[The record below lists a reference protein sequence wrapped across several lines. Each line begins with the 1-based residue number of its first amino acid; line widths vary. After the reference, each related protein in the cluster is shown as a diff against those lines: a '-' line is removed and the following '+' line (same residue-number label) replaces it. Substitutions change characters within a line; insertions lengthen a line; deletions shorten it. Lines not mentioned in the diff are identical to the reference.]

1 MKSIEV
7 LIPTYNEEQSIPL
20 LYEALSH
27 TAQQI
32 SRYDWRFI
40 FINDGSKDHSQDILE
55 ALSEQDER
63 IAVINLSRNFGKENA
78 MLAGIDYAQGDAVI
92 IMDCDLQ
99 HPVSIIPEMLKAY
112 EEGYQD
118 VYARRAHRNAE
129 PRLKQWCTKRYYRLL
144 QKSTRFDVLPDV
156 GDFRLLDHR
165 CIAALKQLR
174 ETDRYTKGLFCWIGF
189 KKKEI
194 TYTTEERRFGK
205 STFTYFG
212 LLKLALNGLTSFTTA
227 PLRFSTITG
236 CIVSFFAFVYL
247 IYVVIKTLIIGEPV
261 QGFPTLVVLI
271 LLLGGL
277 QLLSIGII
285 GEYIARIFNES
296 KRRPNY
302 IVASIK
308 AKQP

>member
-40 FINDGSKDHSQDILE
+40 FINDGSKDHSQRILE
-55 ALSEQDER
+55 TLSEQDER

-129 PRLKQWCTKRYYRLL
+129 PLLKQWCTKRYYRLL

-156 GDFRLLDHR
+156 CLL
-165 CIAALKQLR
+165 
-174 ETDRYTKGLFCWIGF
+174 YTSPSP
-189 KKKEI
+189 
-194 TYTTEERRFGK
+194 RD
-205 STFTYFG
+205 
-212 LLKLALNGLTSFTTA
+212 A
-227 PLRFSTITG
+227 
-236 CIVSFFAFVYL
+236 
-247 IYVVIKTLIIGEPV
+247 
-261 QGFPTLVVLI
+261 
-271 LLLGGL
+271 
-277 QLLSIGII
+277 
-285 GEYIARIFNES
+285 
-296 KRRPNY
+296 
-302 IVASIK
+302 
-308 AKQP
+308 

>member
-1 MKSIEV
+1 MKE
-7 LIPTYNEEQSIPL
+7 L
-20 LYEALSH
+20 
-27 TAQQI
+27 
-32 SRYDWRFI
+32 
-40 FINDGSKDHSQDILE
+40 
-55 ALSEQDER
+55 
-63 IAVINLSRNFGKENA
+63 RNFGKENA

-189 KKKEI
+189 KKKSRI
-194 TYTTEERRFGK
+194 LRK
-205 STFTYFG
+205 SA
-212 LLKLALNGLTSFTTA
+212 ALENLPS
-227 PLRFSTITG
+227 
-236 CIVSFFAFVYL
+236 
-247 IYVVIKTLIIGEPV
+247 
-261 QGFPTLVVLI
+261 PTLA
-271 LLLGGL
+271 
-277 QLLSIGII
+277 
-285 GEYIARIFNES
+285 Y
-296 KRRPNY
+296 
-302 IVASIK
+302 
-308 AKQP
+308 